1 MHSETITRVKIINMP
16 VVRTSPL
23 YPSVIPPSH
32 LSPPSPIPRQ
42 PSIYFLLLYI
52 NLHFIDYYKKGII
65 Q

>member
-1 MHSETITRVKIINMP
+1 MYSETITRVKIINIP
-16 VVRTSPL
+16 VVHTL

-32 LSPPSPIPRQ
+32 LSPPFPIPRQ
-42 PSIYFLLLYI
+42 PLIYFLLLYI